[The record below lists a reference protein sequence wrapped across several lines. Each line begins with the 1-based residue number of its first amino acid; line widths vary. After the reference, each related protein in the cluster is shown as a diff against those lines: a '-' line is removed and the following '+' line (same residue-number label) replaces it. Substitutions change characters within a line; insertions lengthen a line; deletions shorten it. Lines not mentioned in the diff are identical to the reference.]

1 MQVCC
6 LALPLWLWDP
16 ETSTGSPNCEMGM
29 MSSEYYAEQFPCS
42 FEKVFVK
49 VLCKLAQELPFLTL
63 SHLNAQ
69 SVLAGFQDDRKGVF

>member
-1 MQVCC
+1 M
-6 LALPLWLWDP
+6 
-16 ETSTGSPNCEMGM
+16 
-29 MSSEYYAEQFPCS
+29 
-42 FEKVFVK
+42 K